1 MLPDEVLKEIE
12 NGPREDRTGHISVHE
27 GSEDFATRIAE
38 LATRLEREACVKV
51 CNAAH
56 YDNYQL
62 YRKSRSTYDDGRC
75 DEAAN
80 LSKAIEARGRK
91 A

>member
-38 LATRLEREACVKV
+38 LALRRYAITKLARKLTPFELASMVGHKDLRMTLNV
-51 CNAAH
+51 
-56 YDNYQL
+56 Y
-62 YRKSRSTYDDGRC
+62 YRSDPEEIAGKLG
-75 DEAAN
+75 
-80 LSKAIEARGRK
+80 
-91 A
+91 